1 MDPCDVAP
9 AILERVRA
17 ICLAL
22 PETTMRSDRWA
33 HGFQIRRRVF
43 AYLLAIDD
51 GTGKVS
57 TLVSLRADPDE
68 RHALVSMGH
77 PYFAT
82 NNRRDGLGLVV
93 DGDTDWD
100 ELSELI
106 TESYRLLAPKKL
118 AALLDESG

>member
-1 MDPCDVAP
+1 VDPCDVEP
-9 AILERVRA
+9 AILERLSS

-22 PETTMRSDRWA
+22 PETTVRSDRWA
-33 HGFQIRRRVF
+33 HAFQIRRRVF

-51 GTGKVS
+51 GAGIVS
-57 TLVSLRADPDE
+57 TLVSLRADPHE
-68 RHALVSMGH
+68 RHALVSTGH

-82 NNRRDGLGLVV
+82 NTGPSGLGLVI

-100 ELSELI
+100 ELRELI

-118 AALLDESG
+118 SALLDETG